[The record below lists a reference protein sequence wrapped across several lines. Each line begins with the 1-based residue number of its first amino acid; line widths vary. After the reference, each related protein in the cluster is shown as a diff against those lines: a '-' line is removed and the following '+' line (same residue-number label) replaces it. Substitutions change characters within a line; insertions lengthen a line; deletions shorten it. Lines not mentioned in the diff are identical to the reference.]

1 MNKKKSEIL
10 TKEKVE
16 EVNGVKCTDNVK
28 YLGVRVVLD
37 RKEQLKI
44 AKDQINKNVA
54 VLRLRLK
61 RADPDVLA
69 QLTCCLARSM
79 LIYIGTP
86 MVAVGLWTKSDID
99 RLEAGQYRKILG
111 CNNTIPNKAIL
122 NTMAQIRLAGEAV
135 M

>member
-10 TKEKVE
+10 TKEKIE

-44 AKDQINKNVA
+44 AKEQINKNVA
-54 VLRLRLK
+54 VLRLRLR

-69 QLTCCLARSM
+69 
-79 LIYIGTP
+79 
-86 MVAVGLWTKSDID
+86 
-99 RLEAGQYRKILG
+99 
-111 CNNTIPNKAIL
+111 
-122 NTMAQIRLAGEAV
+122 
-135 M
+135 